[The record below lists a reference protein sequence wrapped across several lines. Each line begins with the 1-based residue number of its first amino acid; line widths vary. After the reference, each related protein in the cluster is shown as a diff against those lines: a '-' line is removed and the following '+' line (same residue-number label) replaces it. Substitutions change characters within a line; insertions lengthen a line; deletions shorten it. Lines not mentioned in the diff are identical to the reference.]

1 MLRIRGRQFFAAP
14 DSLTLFLSLT
24 NTDSRRRFRHG
35 NSCFLAALSAGQ
47 STYMASEATQIL
59 WAINSGNRGGASR
72 LLELVYDELRT
83 VAHRTMRPRSPAEPL
98 QPTELVHEVYVRLVD
113 KQTSDWRSRSHFFA
127 VAATAMRHILVDA
140 ARARAQLK
148 RGGGAPHFSL
158 DEGLVL
164 STERDA
170 DVLALDE
177 ALLVLA
183 HESADRARLV
193 ELRFFGGLTM
203 DEIAAT
209 TDTSKRSVERE
220 WRITRAWLRRHLT
233 R

>member
-1 MLRIRGRQFFAAP
+1 
-14 DSLTLFLSLT
+14 
-24 NTDSRRRFRHG
+24 
-35 NSCFLAALSAGQ
+35 
-47 STYMASEATQIL
+47 MASEATEIL
-59 WAINSGNRGGASR
+59 WAINAGNSGGTGR
-72 LLELVYDELRT
+72 LLELVYDELRA
-83 VAHRTMRPRSPAEPL
+83 VAHRAMRPKVAAEPL
-98 QPTELVHEVYVRLVD
+98 QPTELVHEAYLRLVD
-113 KQTSDWRSRSHFFA
+113 KQASDWRSRSHFFA

-164 STERDA
+164 STDRDA
-170 DVLALDE
+170 DVLALDD

-183 HESADRARLV
+183 DESGDRARLV

-203 DEIAAT
+203 DEIATA

-220 WRITRAWLRRHLT
+220 WRITRAWLRRHLA